1 VSHTTF
7 RARVIGWLTA
17 LGGLLLVLSVLPFVP
32 DRILNV
38 SRIVAPFGLR
48 VASHVVS
55 LLIGV
60 ILLFLAGQLGRR
72 KHRAWQVALGLFALS
87 SGAAVLRLDRPVA
100 GLFSMAMVV
109 LLILSRS
116 EFQAPPDPP
125 TLFQFLRFV
134 PLYLGAVVL
143 YGLGFL
149 FVQRNRITPSLET
162 GRSLDAIFSG
172 LIGLPGS
179 YEFHSEFI
187 ERVFRSSLLALGV
200 IGLVLALALLFRPI
214 VTRPQ
219 QEPDAWGH
227 ANRLVRSYGRDTL
240 AYFALRDDKSFF
252 FASDG
257 EAMIAYTY
265 IGRYAL
271 ASGDPIGRPESLG
284 LVLDE
289 FLAMC
294 QQRAWGVAFLAVLE
308 SGRDAYLERGLH
320 TFYLGDEAIVSC
332 NGFNLKGKKWKSV
345 RQSAQRIER
354 TFRFEFIS
362 EADASPELIRDLNAL
377 SAKWRGKAPE
387 RGFTMSLSQDLDGTN
402 PEFRLCVA
410 LDDDGRPGGFLRLV
424 PVFGPETGYT
434 LDLMRRDPDTPNGMT
449 EFLLTR
455 AITRLDELGY
465 ARLSMNFAVWGRLF
479 YEDIHYTLT
488 QRILKWLLELVNPF
502 YQIKSLKMF
511 NQRFYP
517 HWESRVI
524 VYDDVRALPRV
535 GLLYGGVEGFLSIP
549 VIGRY
554 FLPKTVPHS
563 KAEVGSSDPTE
574 EQSR

>member
-1 VSHTTF
+1 MRHTSV

-32 DRILNV
+32 RRILNASTV
-38 SRIVAPFGLR
+38 VAPFGLR

-55 LLIGV
+55 LLVGV
-60 ILLFLAGQLGRR
+60 MLLFLAGQLGRR
-72 KHRAWQVALGLFALS
+72 KHRAWQVATVLFTVSFLAN
-87 SGAAVLRLDRPVA
+87 VVRLDRPLA
-100 GLFSMAMVV
+100 GVFSLFMVV
-109 LLILSRS
+109 LLVVSRRQ
-116 EFQAPPDPP
+116 FQAPPDPP

-134 PLYLGAVVL
+134 PLYLVAVFG
-143 YGLGFL
+143 YGMAFL
-149 FVQRNRITPSLET
+149 VVQRNRLTPAPT
-162 GRSLDAIFSG
+162 FSGNVSTILNG

-179 YEFHSEFI
+179 YDFQSEFL
-187 ERVFRSSLLALGV
+187 ERVFRVSLFAFSV
-200 IGLVLALALLFRPI
+200 IGLFIALALLFRPI

-219 QEPDAWGH
+219 QDEGESAWEH
-227 ANRLVRSYGRDTL
+227 AKRLVGQYGTDTL
-240 AYFALRDDKSFF
+240 AYFALRDDKTFF

-271 ASGDPIGRPESLG
+271 ASGDPIGRPESLD
-284 LVLDE
+284 LVVDE

-294 QQRAWGVAFLAVLE
+294 RQRAWGVAFLAVLE
-308 SGRDAYLERGLH
+308 SRRDVYLDRGLH
-320 TFYLGDEAIVSC
+320 TFYLGDEAVVWCRDFS
-332 NGFNLKGKKWKSV
+332 LKGKKWKSV

-354 TFRFEFIS
+354 TYHFEFMP
-362 EADASPELIRDLNAL
+362 ETEASPDLIRELNAI

-387 RGFTMSLSQDLDGTN
+387 RGFTMTLGHDVDGLN
-402 PEFRLCVA
+402 PEFRLCIA
-410 LDDDGRPGGFLRLV
+410 LDEDGKPGGFLRIV
-424 PVFGPETGYT
+424 PVNGEQRGYT

-455 AITRLDELGY
+455 TLMKMDELGY
-465 ARLSMNFAVWGRLF
+465 ERLSMNFAVWGRLF
-479 YEDIHYTLT
+479 YEDIHYTVT
-488 QRILKWLLELVNPF
+488 QRIFKQLLELVNPF

-517 HWESRVI
+517 EWVPRVI

-549 VIGRY
+549 VVGRY
-554 FLPKTVPHS
+554 FLPKTVPHQKS
-563 KAEVGSSDPTE
+563 PTRTDP
-574 EQSR
+574 